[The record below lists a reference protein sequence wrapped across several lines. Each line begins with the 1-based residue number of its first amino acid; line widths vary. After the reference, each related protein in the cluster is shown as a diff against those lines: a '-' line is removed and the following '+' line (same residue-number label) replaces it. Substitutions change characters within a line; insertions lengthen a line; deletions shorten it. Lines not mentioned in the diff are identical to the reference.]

1 MSLTETIELAKILAQ
16 SGFFSDARQA
26 AQVVVK
32 VLAGR
37 ELGFGP
43 IASMTGVNIIKGRV
57 SLAANM
63 MAQAVKRSARYD
75 YRTVKLTPDV
85 CEIAFSEE
93 GKDIGHSIFTKEDA
107 AKAGTKNMST
117 YPRNMLFARA
127 MSNGVRWYCPDT
139 FETGVYR
146 WYCPD
151 ASESGVYTPEE
162 LGAEVN
168 AEGEEIVDGEEI
180 IEEDQS
186 PQTLEEAK
194 EALATLAVAKGHMRS
209 TKDGERAQVM
219 LAAAKAH
226 GLNSGDMLA
235 KYEEWIGFVTNW
247 DGELP
252 EVLNEE
258 DIQAGRNAIAAPV
271 PDAKGE
277 PKPPPPDVEAK
288 PKTHWIDRSYV
299 GPNGEAKPMRARFW
313 AWAGSQGLSN
323 DDVHK
328 AIGQEH
334 IREFAGTMQDAK
346 VIILAWVADRIKNQI
361 ADEAKPETVQA
372 DYEPFEF

>member
-1 MSLTETIELAKILAQ
+1 MTETIELAKILAQ

-139 FETGVYR
+139 FESGVYR

-151 ASESGVYTPEE
+151 AFESGVYTPEE

-226 GLNSGDMLA
+226 GLEPGEMLER
-235 KYEEWIGFVTNW
+235 YEEWVGFVTNW
-247 DGELP
+247 DGEP
-252 EVLNEE
+252 
-258 DIQAGRNAIAAPV
+258 APV

-277 PKPPPPDVEAK
+277 PDASKGEGPLEAVEGSD
-288 PKTHWIDRSYV
+288 THWIDRSYV

-323 DDVHK
+323 DDVHE
-328 AIGQEH
+328 AIECEH
-334 IREFAGTMQDAK
+334 VKDFSGTMQDAK
-346 VIILAWVADRIKNQI
+346 TIIMAWVADRIKSQI
-361 ADEAKPETVQA
+361 AAEAENEDDELL
-372 DYEPFEF
+372 F